1 MIGSSELIINQDGSI
16 FHLHLKPEQI
26 ADHILLVGDPARVDL
41 IAGYFQQREFRTQN
55 REFIS
60 VTGTYNNKRITVLS
74 TGIGTD
80 NIDIVMN
87 ELDALVNIDFKTREI
102 KENKRILKIIR
113 IGTSGGLQK
122 ELELND
128 YVISQKAI
136 GFDGLLNFYADRKKI
151 TDSDF
156 EEHFKKHVDWNP
168 LLTSPYVVD
177 CSDSLFEKINGD
189 EFSSGVTISAP
200 GFYGPQGRI
209 LRLKTVDPEINKK
222 IESFSYGDCKITNYE
237 MECSAIYGLSALM
250 GHEALTICLIIANRL
265 KEEANNHYY
274 DKMEKLIRLV
284 LERITS

>member
-16 FHLHLKPEQI
+16 FHLHIKPEQI
-26 ADHILLVGDPARVDL
+26 ADHILLVGDPARADL
-41 IAGYFQQREFRTQN
+41 IAGYFQHREFRIQN
-55 REFIS
+55 REFVT

-87 ELDALVNIDFKTREI
+87 ELDALVNIDFAKREI
-102 KENKRILKIIR
+102 KKDKRTLKIVR

-122 ELELND
+122 ELQLND

-136 GFDGLLNFYADRKKI
+136 GFDGLLNFYADREKV
-151 TDSDF
+151 TDLDF
-156 EEHFKKHVDWNP
+156 EEHFKKHVNWNP

-177 CSDSLFEKINGD
+177 CSDSLFEKIKGD
-189 EFSSGVTISAP
+189 EFSPGVTISAP

-209 LRLKTVDPEINKK
+209 LRLKTADPGINKK
-222 IESFSYGDCKITNYE
+222 IESFSYNDSKIINYE

-250 GHEALTICLIIANRL
+250 GHEALTVCLIIANRL
-265 KEEANNHYY
+265 KEEANNHYH
-274 DKMEKLIRLV
+274 DKMEKLIKLV
-284 LERITS
+284 LARITS